1 MNISGCVAPS
11 IVDGDG
17 IFWISLI
24 KVGSACK
31 PREVHLFFPT
41 LCSPDCHFSKK
52 IELIDFNNVKCI
64 MAQ

>member
-31 PREVHLFFPT
+31 PREVHLFFQPFALQT
-41 LCSPDCHFSKK
+41 AISPKK
-52 IELIDFNNVKCI
+52 LN
-64 MAQ
+64 